1 MKLIEFT
8 QEQQNIII
16 DYWEIIFENQS
27 QRFQKEIQVAL
38 LGNHS
43 FDSWKKSGI
52 SQLQDS
58 CNYLIE
64 NRGFE
69 GWKI

>member
-1 MKLIEFT
+1 M
-8 QEQQNIII
+8 
-16 DYWEIIFENQS
+16 FENQS
-27 QRFQKEIQVAL
+27 KRFQKEIQVTL

-43 FDSWKKSGI
+43 FDSWKNVGI
-52 SQLQDS
+52 PQLQKS